1 MTGHFIVCG
10 LGRIGYRIVTL
21 LLQMGEAVTV
31 VTTDVREEWAA
42 KLQQR
47 GVTIVRGDARNER
60 LLIQAGIREARALI
74 AAIDKD
80 IVNIEIALDAKKLR
94 PDLPIVARIFDTNL
108 AHQMEVAFDLRRALE
123 ISTLAAPIFAASAM
137 GEQLVASFRLDNTLL
152 VVGRLTLTADSRL
165 AGCTVQQVCARY
177 GLSTLTRD
185 RKTTPSAREIAP
197 PLETQL
203 QTGDSLTL
211 IGLSSQWEEV
221 ANETDTSGEY
231 RIGSPQRRK
240 RAGFWREGLHPR
252 AWFALLRHLW
262 DSTSA
267 PLRTIFVIL
276 NILIVL
282 SAGVFHALMNLSPLD
297 AVYFTL
303 ATVTTVGYGDITP
316 KPSQTAAK
324 VYCCFVMLLGSATVA
339 TLFSILTEY
348 IVTSRFLQLLGR
360 QRVPKEGHF
369 VVVGLGNVGYRIV
382 EKLRLLGAEVVV
394 VEQNANREFVDAV
407 RATTPVIIGNGGLPQ
422 TLQKANITKARAV
435 LAVTN
440 DDAVNLGI
448 MLEVKQSAPQARTIT
463 RVFDAD
469 LARKV
474 QTAFH
479 VDASFGASLVAAPT
493 FVAAACYPFV
503 RNAFVLDD
511 LLFSILDR
519 PVGTEWEGKTPSTL
533 RSDNETSV
541 LMRRR
546 PGTAEFIAASDDA
559 PLDRDERILAVVWRR
574 LTPDPV

>member
-21 LLQMGEAVTV
+21 LLRLGEAVTV
-31 VTTDVREEWAA
+31 ITTDVREEWAVE
-42 KLQQR
+42 LLQR
-47 GVTIVRGDARNER
+47 GVTFVRGDARNER
-60 LLIQAGIREARALI
+60 LLLQAGIHEARALI

-108 AHQMEVAFDLRRALE
+108 AHQMEVTFDLRRALE
-123 ISTLAAPIFAASAM
+123 ISTLAAPIFAAAAM
-137 GEQLVASFRLDNTLL
+137 GEQLIASFRLDNTLL
-152 VVGRLTLTADSRL
+152 VVGRLTLDANSRL
-165 AGCTVQQVCARY
+165 TGRTVQQISARY

-185 RKTTPSAREIAP
+185 RNTGSATREVAP
-197 PLETQL
+197 PPETPL
-203 QTGDSLTL
+203 QAGDSLTL
-211 IGLSSQWEEV
+211 IGLSSQWEEA
-221 ANETDTSGEY
+221 ANGADTSGEY
-231 RIGSPQRRK
+231 RIGSPQRR
-240 RAGFWREGLHPR
+240 RRSGFWRERLSPR

-262 DSTSA
+262 ESTSA

-276 NILIVL
+276 NVLILL

-324 VYCCFVMLLGSATVA
+324 IYCCFVMLLGSATVA

-348 IVTSRFLQLLGR
+348 IVTSRFMQLLGR
-360 QRVPKEGHF
+360 QSIPKEGHF

-394 VEQNANREFVDAV
+394 VEQNANREFVDAI

-422 TLQKANITKARAV
+422 TLQKANIIKARAV

-440 DDAVNLGI
+440 DDAVNLGV
-448 MLEVKQSAPQARTIT
+448 MLEVNQSAPQARTVT
-463 RVFDAD
+463 RIFDAE

-519 PVGTEWEGKTPSTL
+519 PVGIEWEGKSPSAL
-533 RSDNETSV
+533 RGSNETSV

-546 PGTAEFIAASDDA
+546 LGDAEFTATSDDA
-559 PLDRDERILAVVWRR
+559 PLHRDERVLAVVWRH
-574 LTPDPV
+574 LIPDPV